1 MALQGAGYWVAMS
14 AIWGLCALGVLQLSY
29 LVRRHFWRRAPRSGT
44 FKVRPVEA
52 DLGDPTY
59 QLKAV
64 MAADFSA
71 KRVMSLEEYRVF
83 AIVEQEAALLRGGYR
98 VFAQTALGEVLRTES
113 SDAFRSINGKRADV
127 LVVSPQGLPVVAVEY
142 QGKGHYQGSAAVR
155 DAVKREALRKAG
167 VDWVEVST
175 AHTPDDARAAIRA
188 ALRRVSAPRLTP
200 A

>member
-1 MALQGAGYWVAMS
+1 MELQGVGYWLTMS

-29 LVRRHFWRRAPRSGT
+29 LIRRYFWHRTRKSGP
-44 FKVRPVEA
+44 FKSRPVEA
-52 DLGDPTY
+52 DLGDPSY

-83 AIVEQEAALLRGGYR
+83 EIVEQEAASLRGGYR
-98 VFAQTALGEVLRTES
+98 VFAQTALGEVLKTES

-127 LVVSPQGLPVVAVEY
+127 LVVSRQGLPVVAIEY
-142 QGKGHYQGSAAVR
+142 QGKGHYQGKAAAR

-175 AHTPDDARAAIRA
+175 AHTPDDARIAIRA